1 MGRPALSLKDYISLA
16 QACNL
21 EFIGPMPVDSSD
33 ATPAWRCLITGLVQH
48 KSYNAVKATYP
59 YGNRYQRDFKQQLDK
74 YTTLAKH
81 LGIEFIHEKGKFP
94 YNVKVVCSWR
104 GRNGNIVRCSY
115 HDLAYQT
122 IPRRLLEE
130 LGIEN

>member
-1 MGRPALSLKDYISLA
+1 MGRPALSLTDYLNLAKD
-16 QACNL
+16 CNL
-21 EFIGPMPVDSSD
+21 EFIGPMPADSSD
-33 ATPAWRCLITGLVQH
+33 SSPAWRCLITGIIQH

-59 YGNRYQRDFKQQLDK
+59 YGNRYQKDFEKQLDK
-74 YTTLAKH
+74 YHSLAKK
-81 LGIEFIHEKGKFP
+81 LGITFIHEPGKFP
-94 YNVKVVCSWR
+94 YNVKVVCSWL

-130 LGIEN
+130 LGIED